1 MLNNA
6 QGYNSQKKKVA
17 RTDESH
23 EVSSR
28 KTVCSSSGNET
39 DPLLNAWW

>member
-6 QGYNSQKKKVA
+6 QGYNSQNIA
-17 RTDESH
+17 RTNESH

-28 KTVCSSSGNET
+28 KTICSSSGSET
-39 DPLLNAWW
+39 GPLLNAW

>member
-6 QGYNSQKKKVA
+6 QGYNSQKVA

-28 KTVCSSSGNET
+28 KTVCSGSGNET
-39 DPLLNAWW
+39 DRLLNAWW

>member
-6 QGYNSQKKKVA
+6 QGYNSQKVA

-28 KTVCSSSGNET
+28 KTVCSSSSSET
-39 DPLLNAWW
+39 DPLLNTW